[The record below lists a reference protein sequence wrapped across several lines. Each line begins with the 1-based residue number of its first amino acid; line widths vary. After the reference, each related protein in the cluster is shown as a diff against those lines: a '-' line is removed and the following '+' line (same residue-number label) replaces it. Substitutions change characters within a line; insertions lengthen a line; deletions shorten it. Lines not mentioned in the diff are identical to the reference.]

1 MLDCICIAG
10 GAGQLA
16 ALREDLPGG
25 FVFDVSMINLSAE
38 LVYIRLA
45 NDPEYAYFLLSQAV
59 FADLLFTVSK

>member
-38 LVYIRLA
+38 YKIGQR
-45 NDPEYAYFLLSQAV
+45 PGICLLSAV
-59 FADLLFTVSK
+59 SGSLC